1 MPKNMKYDA
10 VSSKAG
16 VKKTNQDGG
25 SILAKEPSDAA
36 KQLESNQVKE
46 GSARKGA
53 AKGMDHKKG
62 GAKYADKDGPA
73 DFKGGLHAKNTKHSK
88 SGEHMGAKR
97 MGYTQTPGAARK
109 KMGDVVQ
116 GIMRNGPADMTGK
129 PHKHG
134 QRDLDKNRKD
144 ILNSTQPPIA
154 GRDKLLSEYRMN
166 APKFGNTTASEHLTK
181 GLKELKAN
189 QRGLDSITMTEN
201 PTAMFQRVEGKLIT
215 QKNGSPKTDPKAEAL
230 KAAQM
235 RADSNKIAKTDKI
248 RASQLYGNMSRAKHA
263 GMKAHATT
271 GNLTQILGKGLPPG
285 ENTKTTEF
293 FVEDSKGMKP
303 KTF

>member
-129 PHKHG
+129 KHSHT
-134 QRDLDKNRKD
+134 QEELDANRGK
-144 ILNSTQPPIA
+144 ILNDTQPPIA
-154 GRDKLLSEYRMN
+154 GRDKALK
-166 APKFGNTTASEHLTK
+166 KFGVDGAKFGYDSASYNLKNSLTDLTK
-181 GLKELKAN
+181 N
-189 QRGLDSITMTEN
+189 QRGLDSIKMTEKPN
-201 PTAMFQRVEGKLIT
+201 DMFFRDKGKLKV
-215 QKNGSPKTDPKAEAL
+215 QK
-230 KAAQM
+230 
-235 RADSNKIAKTDKI
+235 
-248 RASQLYGNMSRAKHA
+248 
-263 GMKAHATT
+263 
-271 GNLTQILGKGLPPG
+271 
-285 ENTKTTEF
+285 
-293 FVEDSKGMKP
+293 
-303 KTF
+303 

>member
-25 SILAKEPSDAA
+25 GDSSSAAA
-36 KQLESNQVKE
+36 KQLKE
-46 GSARKGA
+46 LGANKKYKGGP
-53 AKGMDHKKG
+53 KYMDEGAEKKYKG
-62 GAKYADKDGPA
+62 GAKLSPKQEKMDKNKNGKIDGQ
-73 DFKGGLHAKNTKHSK
+73 DFKL
-88 SGEHMGAKR
+88 MGANR

-134 QRDLDKNRKD
+134 QRDLDANRKEV
-144 ILNSTQPPIA
+144 LNSTQPPIA
-154 GRDKLLSEYRMN
+154 GRDKLLEKYRIN
-166 APKFGNTTASEHLTK
+166 APKFGNKTASEHLSRD
-181 GLKELKAN
+181 LKQLTSS
-189 QRGLDSITMTEN
+189 QRRKDSITMTEN
-201 PTAMFQRVEGKLIT
+201 STAMFQRVGGKLIT

-230 KAAQM
+230 KAAQNF
-235 RADSNKIAKTDKI
+235 ADSNKIAKTDKI
-248 RASQLYGNMSRAKHA
+248 KASQLYGNMSRAKHA

-271 GNLTQILGKGLPPG
+271 GNLTQILGKGLPKG
-285 ENTKTTEF
+285 ENPKTTEF
-293 FVEDSKGMKP
+293 FVDDSRGMKP